1 MHRAVTQ
8 SRARPTRLGATMC
21 VVAMVAS
28 ACGIV
33 GGGGGGGRTF
43 TAYFTRAVS
52 LFPDSQVRV
61 LGLPAGSVADVE
73 VEGNLVRVEL
83 SVSDD
88 VPVPA
93 DAQAT
98 IVPFSLIGERYV
110 QLFPAYTGG
119 PRMKDGAVI
128 PVERTSVPVEPDEAL
143 KSLRD
148 LLEDLNPEG
157 TRRLTEN
164 LAEDLEGQ
172 GQSVNAMLAQVGDL
186 TRDLGAKSDSLGR
199 IIDHFDA
206 FTASLVTREAQIGRV
221 LDDFAAVT
229 GVLAEERAHLANV
242 VTNLAKFAADAR
254 ELVEK
259 HGDSLGKDL
268 EVLEHVAQALE
279 ANLAAV
285 GQLLDTGPMLASGL
299 RGAYN
304 ATNRVIMLRDRG
316 ALDGATQ
323 GPSASGSSSG
333 AGAPGGGP
341 GVGPAG
347 GATGGGSSAPVPETP
362 FGPLDELLRQLA
374 DQGDAPVPIAA
385 RAAPRRGRVERMA
398 DAGADFVRRV
408 GGLARAVVG
417 L

>member
-1 MHRAVTQ
+1 MTRAG
-8 SRARPTRLGATMC
+8 TRLSAMAC
-21 VVAMVAS
+21 ALALVAGS
-28 ACGIV
+28 CGVV
-33 GGGGGGGRTF
+33 GGGGGGRSSF

-61 LGLPAGSVADVE
+61 LGLPAGSVRNVE

-148 LLEDLNPEG
+148 LLEDLNPDG

-172 GQSVNAMLAQVGDL
+172 GQDINAMLAQVGDL

-221 LDDFAAVT
+221 LDDFAVVT

-242 VTNLAKFAADAR
+242 ISNLATFAADAR

-259 HGDSLGKDL
+259 HGAGLGKDL

-279 ANLAAV
+279 ANLASV
-285 GQLLDTGPMLASGL
+285 GQLLDSGPILASGL

-304 ATNRVIMLRDRG
+304 ATNRVIMLRDQG
-316 ALDGATQ
+316 ALEGATQ
-323 GPSASGSSSG
+323 GPSASGSSVG
-333 AGAPGGGP
+333 GGGP
-341 GVGPAG
+341 PAG
-347 GATGGGSSAPVPETP
+347 GPGAAPTGGDGDGGPSSPIPETP
-362 FGPLDELLRQLA
+362 FGPLDELLQQLV
-374 DQGDAPVPIAA
+374 DEGDAPVPIGTRSEA
-385 RAAPRRGRVERMA
+385 RPGRVERIA
-398 DAGADFVRRV
+398 DAGADFARRV
-408 GGLARAVVG
+408 AGLARAVVG